1 VLAFLLAVPE
11 LPDITVYVECLE
23 RLVAG
28 DVLHEIQ
35 LRSPFLL
42 RTALP
47 PWRDAQGRRVA
58 RVERLAK
65 RIVIELEG
73 ELFLV
78 FHLMRLGRFQW
89 LPAGPAGIRAHAK
102 VPAGK
107 ALLARFRFDRGTL
120 VMTEQGTQKRASLH
134 LVQGRPLLT
143 LHDRGGLEVMG
154 STLEAFE
161 AALDRGNHTLK
172 RALTDPRLFSGI
184 GNAYSDEILHA
195 ARLSPVQLTSRLDA
209 DARRRL
215 WTATQEVLAVFTE
228 RIRQEAAATNGFPAK
243 VTAFR
248 DDMAVHGRFGKPC
261 PVCLS
266 PVQRIVYADRE
277 TNYCARCQTG
287 GQRLADRA
295 LSRLL
300 GKDWPRDMDA
310 LEEGKA

>member
-1 VLAFLLAVPE
+1 VPE
-11 LPDITVYVECLE
+11 LPDITVYVEALE
-23 RLVAG
+23 RRVVG
-28 DVLHEIQ
+28 DVLREIQ

-47 PWRDAQGRRVA
+47 PWRQAQGRRVVS
-58 RVERLAK
+58 VERLAK
-65 RIVIELEG
+65 RIVIALEG
-73 ELFLV
+73 ELLLV

-89 LPAGPAGIRAHAK
+89 LPEGTKAKGPG
-102 VPAGK
+102 GK
-107 ALLARFRFDRGTL
+107 ALLARFLFERGTL
-120 VMTEQGTQKRASLH
+120 VMTEQGSKKRASLH
-134 LVQGRPLLT
+134 LVQGRAGLA
-143 LHDRGGLEVMG
+143 LHERGGLEVMG
-154 STLEAFE
+154 STLESFE
-161 AALDRGNHTLK
+161 AALARESHTLK
-172 RALTDPRLFSGI
+172 RALTDPRLFAGI

-209 DARRRL
+209 DERRRL
-215 WTATQEVLAVFTE
+215 FTATREVLAVFTE
-228 RIRQEAAATNGFPAK
+228 RIRHEVAAGDGFPAK

-248 DDMAVHGRFGKPC
+248 DDMAVHGRFGQPC
-261 PVCLS
+261 PVCLA

-310 LEEGKA
+310 LEEGKP

>member
-1 VLAFLLAVPE
+1 MPE
-11 LPDITVYVECLE
+11 LPDITVYVECLQ
-23 RLVAG
+23 RSLVG
-28 DVLHEIQ
+28 DVLREIQ

-47 PWRDAQGRRVA
+47 PWREAQGRRVVG
-58 RVERLAK
+58 VERLAK
-65 RIVIELEG
+65 RIVVELEG
-73 ELFLV
+73 ELRLV

-89 LPAGPAGIRAHAK
+89 LPTAGRPAKG
-102 VPAGK
+102 PAGK
-107 ALLARFRFDRGTL
+107 ALLARFVFERGTL
-120 VMTEQGTQKRASLH
+120 VMTEQGTKKRASLH
-134 LVQGRPLLT
+134 VVQGRAALAE
-143 LHDRGGLEVMG
+143 HERGGLEPLG
-154 STLEAFE
+154 CTLAAFE
-161 AALDRGNHTLK
+161 AVLARGNHTLK
-172 RALTDPRLFSGI
+172 RALTDPRLLAGI

-195 ARLSPVQLTSRLDA
+195 ARLSPVLLTSRLDA
-209 DARRRL
+209 DERARL
-215 WTATQEVLAVFTE
+215 WAATQAVLTAFTE
-228 RIRQEAAATNGFPAK
+228 RIRLEVGDGFPAK

-248 DDMAVHGRFGKPC
+248 DDMAVHGRFGLPC
-261 PVCLS
+261 PVCEA